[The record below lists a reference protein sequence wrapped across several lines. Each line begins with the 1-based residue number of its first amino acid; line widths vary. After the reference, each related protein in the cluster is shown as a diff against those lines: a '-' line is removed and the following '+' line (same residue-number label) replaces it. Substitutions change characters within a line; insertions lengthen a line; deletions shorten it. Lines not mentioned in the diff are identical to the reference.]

1 MRITVLPHKRIPSPE
16 ADDFDQRDADAEPCD
31 WDEAFARTW
40 TTDAH
45 FTAYEPV
52 CPPELRGAAVR
63 LASGA
68 LGEVPVRM
76 VALVGDLDD
85 PEAHRTKAPASEEWR
100 AQQLPRLIASRLSVY
115 RTRGGFRVL
124 AVLREPVDLRSPDD
138 ARLWRATYLGWCA
151 EQKAK
156 HGLDL
161 DVSCADWT
169 RLFRLPN
176 VRRDGVDQRARL
188 EGAGFPIVDA
198 LAIPVAL
205 PAAAPTVAVEGADDR
220 ELTDREREE
229 LDAAAELIEPSY
241 RRVCD
246 GGAGRN
252 NLALAIGGWVKS
264 VGLPPSAAVHV
275 VSQLPSD
282 QPEAR
287 VSDALRAWS
296 KPGPVEGW
304 AALRR
309 LLPPEALA
317 AVQALNVGPSAKKG
331 LLERMAARR
340 ERSATPAPESD
351 PADPFALLG
360 RQIDLA
366 AEPEPLAYM
375 FDGLPF
381 APGGKVNA
389 LAGPPNAGKSPF
401 AEALMFARVSGRE
414 VAGVKSNG
422 VGWAVY
428 LDAET
433 GRLAHIRWRRICRAY
448 SVDPKALSELV
459 DFRDVEVTFT
469 EKFCETLEAYAVK
482 RGPGGLVI
490 VDTYGAMLG
499 ADVDY
504 NTPEFA
510 LWLRAL
516 GRLSRAL
523 DVVIVVL
530 IHEKKTGDGR
540 VRGSALEMIS
550 GSFSAAG
557 AMQAVVSLRPTGDR
571 NDDPITVSCTRAP
584 EDKFEPFSVKW
595 SDVRDPQKPEGGR
608 YAQAIDGA
616 KDAERQARLWGLRV
630 DRADA
635 VAAPTDA
642 TPDAADLAY
651 GRKVLERLGAVPAM
665 SERKLVRDVAGPKRE
680 TKLGIL
686 EQLVSE
692 RLILRV
698 ESPIAGGTQGV
709 RVFTDY
715 TLAPRTASNA
725 EAWVRWSS

>member
-1 MRITVLPHKRIPSPE
+1 MLITVLPHKRIPSPE

-31 WDEAFARTW
+31 WDDAFRRTW
-40 TTDAH
+40 PTDAH

-52 CPPELRGAAVR
+52 CPPELNGAALR

-68 LGEVPVRM
+68 LGDVPVRM
-76 VALVGDLDD
+76 VALIGDLDD
-85 PEAHRTKAPASEEWR
+85 PEAHRTKAPASDEWR
-100 AQQLPRLIASRLSVY
+100 AAQLPGLISSQLMTY

-124 AVLREPVDLRSPDD
+124 ALLREPVDLRSPDD

-151 EQKAK
+151 QMREQ
-156 HGLDL
+156 HGLQL
-161 DVSCADWT
+161 DTACADWT

-198 LAIPVAL
+198 LAIPVA
-205 PAAAPTVAVEGADDR
+205 PVAAVPSVSVEGAEDR
-220 ELTDREREE
+220 ELTDRECEE
-229 LDAAAELIEPSY
+229 LDAAAALIEPSY
-241 RRVCD
+241 QRVCD

-252 NLALAIGGWVKS
+252 NLALAIGGWLKS

-275 VSQLPSD
+275 VSQLPSE

-287 VSDALRAWS
+287 VSDALRAWT

-317 AVQALNVGPSAKKG
+317 EVQALAVGPSAKKG

-340 ERSATPAPESD
+340 ERAAPAEPES
-351 PADPFALLG
+351 ADPFAILG

-389 LAGPPNAGKSPF
+389 IAGPPNAGKSPF
-401 AEALMFARVSGRE
+401 AEALMFARVSGLE
-414 VAGVKSNG
+414 VAGIKPNG
-422 VGWAVY
+422 TGWAVY

-448 SVDPKALSELV
+448 RVEPASLSARV

-469 EKFCETLEAYAVK
+469 EKFCEALETYVTE
-482 RGPGGLVI
+482 RGSGGLI
-490 VDTYGAMLG
+490 MLDTYGAMLG

-516 GRLSRAL
+516 GRLSRAR
-523 DVVIVVL
+523 DVVIIVL

-540 VRGSALEMIS
+540 VRGSGLEMIS

-557 AMQAVVSLRPTGDR
+557 AMQAVVSLRPTGER

-584 EDKFEPFSVKW
+584 EDKFDPFSVKW

-616 KDAERQARLWGLRV
+616 KDVERQARLWGLRI
-630 DRADA
+630 DRADT
-635 VAAPTDA
+635 VAAPKDA
-642 TPDAADLAY
+642 TTDAADLDY

-686 EQLVSE
+686 EQLVTE
-692 RLILRV
+692 RLILRI

-715 TLAPRTASNA
+715 TLAPRSTSNA
-725 EAWVRWSS
+725 EAWARWSA